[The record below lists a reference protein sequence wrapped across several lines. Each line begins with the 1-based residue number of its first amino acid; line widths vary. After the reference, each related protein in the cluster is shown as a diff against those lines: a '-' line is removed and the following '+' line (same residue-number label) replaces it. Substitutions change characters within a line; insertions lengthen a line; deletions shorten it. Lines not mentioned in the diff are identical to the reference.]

1 MFYPSIV
8 TEVKSIEDTETTR
21 SGEELPFNDAVELDR
36 EIDDGSIPHIQE
48 ILSDGANGG
57 VKLGVVDII
66 QAEENCGVSRA
77 DPVDDIYKTHA
88 EMRKRGMTVYPDE
101 LEANWNR
108 YVEESAHKEAS
119 KIAPIPEVYLTP
131 SLIAAKRRYLESRIC
146 KHPQTIDWRMHRYTN
161 VLDYFTSGVGVENI
175 KDIDILLNE
184 LPGIDITTL
193 PKLIPNKLV
202 NKDFYICYQNSAK
215 WYKSRNILRVAKV
228 TSDEVHI
235 CGKIDKSWERLLVAC
250 ALIAQ
255 QHPLAGKQ
263 PTFSMLYGKPTPLG
277 VEILLEACVELT
289 GGPDAL
295 FKWLEPLVGGPFNA
309 SPLLILLSKY
319 YGIPLKIMEIVVGGM
334 HFCKDLS
341 ELIKYPRWCN
351 LITLTG
357 VKDGGLVD
365 VEYNTTSNITTGDNN
380 VN

>member
-1 MFYPSIV
+1 MFYPKIEP
-8 TEVKSIEDTETTR
+8 EVKANEEPKL
-21 SGEELPFNDAVELDR
+21 ELELPFKEDAELDR
-36 EIDDGSIPHIQE
+36 EIDEGSIPHIQE

-66 QAEENCGVSRA
+66 QAEENCGVSRT
-77 DPVDDIYKTHA
+77 DPVDDIYKAHA

-146 KHPQTIDWRMHRYTN
+146 KHLQTSAWGMHLYTN

-184 LPGIDITTL
+184 LPGIAITTL

-215 WYKSRNILRVAKV
+215 WYKSRNILRVAKA

-235 CGKIDKSWERLLVAC
+235 CGKIDKGWERLLVAC
-250 ALIAQ
+250 SLIAQ
-255 QHPLAGKQ
+255 QHPVAGKQ

-295 FKWLEPLVGGPFNA
+295 LKWLEPLVGGPFNA

>member
-1 MFYPSIV
+1 MFYPKIEP
-8 TEVKSIEDTETTR
+8 EVKVNEEPKL
-21 SGEELPFNDAVELDR
+21 ELELPFKEDAELDR

-57 VKLGVVDII
+57 IKLGVVDII
-66 QAEENCGVSRA
+66 QAEENCGVSRT

-131 SLIAAKRRYLESRIC
+131 SLIAAKRRYLESR
-146 KHPQTIDWRMHRYTN
+146 TGDGLSVTSAWGMHLYTN
-161 VLDYFTSGVGVENI
+161 VLDYFTLGVGVENI
-175 KDIDILLNE
+175 EDIDILLNE

-235 CGKIDKSWERLLVAC
+235 CGKIDKGWERLLVAC

-309 SPLLILLSKY
+309 SPLLILLSIY